1 MGHGKGSL
9 PQLVARET
17 TVMRTRATCQPV
29 AIITSVE
36 DSTEASL
43 LSGLCVPPIAWSGN
57 CDSLLLGF
65 FVFFCLFFYLF
76 LSFFLY
82 IYLSLASFVRGF
94 YFAFVSFGLRF
105 LFVFVLICY
114 YLLSLH
120 SSSRGVKLQ
129 GPRGLCTSARRMC
142 GQHTLP
148 YQ

>member
-65 FVFFCLFFYLF
+65 FFFFFLVFFFLVFVFVFVLFISF
-76 LSFFLY
+76 LFLY

-94 YFAFVSFGLRF
+94 Y
-105 LFVFVLICY
+105 
-114 YLLSLH
+114 LH
-120 SSSRGVKLQ
+120 SFPLVCVFFC
-129 GPRGLCTSARRMC
+129 LCLDLLLFAISPLLT
-142 GQHTLP
+142 
-148 YQ
+148 